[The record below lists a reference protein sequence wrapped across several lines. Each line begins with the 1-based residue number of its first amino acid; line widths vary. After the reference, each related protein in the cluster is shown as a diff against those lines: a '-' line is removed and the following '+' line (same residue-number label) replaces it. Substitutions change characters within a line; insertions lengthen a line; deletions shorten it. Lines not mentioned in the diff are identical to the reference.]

1 MDGSNR
7 CLPPRG
13 RQRRRLLPVAAWAAG
28 VVLGLCQ
35 LTVPA
40 SAAGF
45 ECAGADV
52 PAERAV
58 CRDDALRELDLQL
71 NAAYQV
77 RLRNMTAQQAQWRT
91 SQRAWLKAR
100 DACGTD
106 TACLAQRY
114 RERLSALQYGADAVD
129 RRALLQLQQAIEQRA
144 RQAPESALEQ
154 ALQALAIER
163 GMTTFSN
170 APGADDPEGHAVW
183 PKRRPAGVTDDEW
196 RALLRTRVEADA
208 EHGRVSYMLLD
219 VDGDGQRDL
228 VVDAYVGG
236 TGLFSYVYVLPRRG
250 SRFAG
255 EAGTDAMLWDVQ
267 SLYSLN
273 GRGSHQFAY
282 WVRLQGRVYAA
293 WVNGQYGRDRV
304 YLLNPLYPSGKVPNL
319 SVRYAYELEVTARQ
333 PAAEGD
339 APLPLEPDER
349 RALTQALT
357 PFADGS
363 LRGPW
368 NGEAPLCP
376 ADAGGEEGV
385 LDVSHYSIEVVGDVQ
400 VWLRGECRPGRFID
414 WFGSYGRDGLHA
426 QFLTRPPGQN
436 EARTY
441 EVQGRRRLLKV
452 VVEPD
457 DALPG

>member
-1 MDGSNR
+1 MDGSNP
-7 CLPPRG
+7 CSPPRG
-13 RQRRRLLPVAAWAAG
+13 RQRARLRPVAAWAAAL
-28 VVLGLCQ
+28 VLGLCQ
-35 LTVPA
+35 LTEPA

-45 ECAGADV
+45 ECVGVDM

-58 CRDDALRELDLQL
+58 CRDDVLRDLDLQL

-77 RLRNMTAQQAQWRT
+77 RLRNMTAQQAQWRA
-91 SQRAWLKAR
+91 SQRAWLKTRNAC
-100 DACGTD
+100 DAD
-106 TACLAQRY
+106 TVCLAQRY
-114 RERLSALQYGADAVD
+114 RERISVLQYRADAVD

-163 GMTTFSN
+163 GTTTFSN
-170 APGADDPEGHAVW
+170 APGADDPGGQAVF
-183 PKRRPAGVTDDEW
+183 PRRRPAGVTGDEW
-196 RALLRTRVEADA
+196 RALLRTRIEADA
-208 EHGRVSYMLLD
+208 EHGSVSYMLLD

-236 TGLFSYVYVLPRRG
+236 TGLFNYVYVLPRRD

-255 EAGTDAMLWDVQ
+255 EVGIDAMLWDVQ

-319 SVRYAYELEVTARQ
+319 SVRYAYELAVTGRQ
-333 PAAEGD
+333 PASQGD
-339 APLPLEPDER
+339 APLPLEPDEH

-357 PFADGS
+357 AFADGT
-363 LRGPW
+363 LHGPW

-376 ADAGGEEGV
+376 TSAGGEEGV

-414 WFGSYGRDGLHA
+414 WFGSYGRDGLYA
-426 QFLTRPPGQN
+426 QLLTRPPGQN